1 MKLQIVAALLSTVSQ
16 YQTFEAHAFVS
27 SPVLSR
33 SSNHHKCSFSIVSQ
47 KVSEKSYRSVS
58 LFLEPLAQE
67 GDWSAYVDE
76 GSTEDIYYFNEVT
89 GESRWDPPTKPF
101 PRVEETI
108 DNNHSIDIDV
118 PSKKKVLA
126 REGSWAAYVD
136 EEVSGMIYYFNTK
149 TGESVWEPPTSTFP
163 KIKMSKKEKDKMM
176 AKRRAYAETLRAT
189 EEVPTQAEG
198 SFLTSFMQSFTS
210 PPKQSTD
217 QQKDESVTAAA
228 AAETKKPTKK
238 EEKETITEPIDDSSE
253 IETKEGPGLFN
264 FFGKSD
270 VEKDGDKGP
279 MFGLNLFAGKEANTN
294 LSVENEIEEEQKVE
308 PTLSKISSSEP
319 KVTKTLK
326 EEPEIDTQTEPDFE
340 EDERPSVVS
349 NFMNL
354 FKSPQTE
361 LSEEVDQIEQ
371 DEELEPEEFE
381 PVFRPVKLEIAAK
394 VLAHP
399 EKVSWGGEDALFTA
413 GRNFGVFDGVSGAE
427 KEDGVPLYSVTLAQ
441 QMRQKVGRNAVDIE
455 EITEKMLEAAEYA
468 DVSATGASTG
478 LVASIGED
486 SFLRVLNVGDCTLVV
501 IRDNQ
506 IVSRSKEISHF
517 FDCPYQLSIDSPDRP
532 IDGTILQ
539 VEVIPGDIIVA
550 GSDGVF
556 DNINDELLIET
567 INGGTV
573 KAPIIC
579 KNIVNTARKISLDP
593 VAPTPY
599 ARLASRKGYTDFR
612 NGLGGKLDDISCI
625 VAKVK

>member
-1 MKLQIVAALLSTVSQ
+1 MKLQIIAALLSTVSQ
-16 YQTFEAHAFVS
+16 YQTFEANAFVS

-33 SSNHHKCSFSIVSQ
+33 SSNHHKCSFSIVLQ
-47 KVSEKSYRSVS
+47 KEVSEKPYRSVS

-67 GDWSAYVDE
+67 GDWAAYVDE

-89 GESRWDPPTKPF
+89 GESRWDPPTKTF
-101 PRVEETI
+101 PRVEETS
-108 DNNHSIDIDV
+108 DNNNSAEIDL

-189 EEVPTQAEG
+189 DEVPSQAEG
-198 SFLTSFMQSFTS
+198 SFLTKFMQSFTS
-210 PPKQSTD
+210 LPEETTDEQKEQSV
-217 QQKDESVTAAA
+217 K
-228 AAETKKPTKK
+228 AAETRKD
-238 EEKETITEPIDDSSE
+238 EKETLSETVDGSSE
-253 IETKEGPGLFN
+253 TEAKEGQGFFN

-270 VEKDGDKGP
+270 GEKDGDKGS
-279 MFGLNLFAGKEANTN
+279 MFGLNLFAGEEANTE
-294 LSVENEIEEEQKVE
+294 LTVENEFEEEEKYE
-308 PTLSKISSSEP
+308 PPVTKISSSEP

-326 EEPEIDTQTEPDFE
+326 EEPQIDEQTEPDFE
-340 EDERPSVVS
+340 EDEKPSVVS
-349 NFMNL
+349 NLMNL
-354 FKSPQTE
+354 FKTP
-361 LSEEVDQIEQ
+361 QIEQ
-371 DEELEPEEFE
+371 SEELDQIDEEEDFEPEEFE

-441 QMRQKVGRNAVDIE
+441 QMRQKVGRSAIDIE

-468 DVSATGASTG
+468 DASATGASTG

-486 SFLRVLNVGDCTLVV
+486 NFLRVLNVGDCTLVL

-517 FDCPYQLSIDSPDRP
+517 FDCPYQLSLDSPDRP

-567 INGGTV
+567 INSGGV

-579 KNIVNTARKISLDP
+579 KNIVNTARKVSLDP
-593 VAPTPY
+593 LAPTPY

-612 NGLGGKLDDISCI
+612 NGLGGKLDDISCV